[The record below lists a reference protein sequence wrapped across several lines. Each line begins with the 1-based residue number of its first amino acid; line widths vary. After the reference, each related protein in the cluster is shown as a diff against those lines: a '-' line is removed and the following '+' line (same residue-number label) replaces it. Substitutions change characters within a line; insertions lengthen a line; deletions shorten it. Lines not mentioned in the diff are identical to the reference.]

1 MTPDGKRMWT
11 IRGRM
16 SVGEDHGSADKDGDE
31 ATTNDCEND
40 VI

>member
-16 SVGEDHGSADKDGDE
+16 SVGEDHGSTDKDGGE
-31 ATTNDCEND
+31 ATNDGEND